1 MRKILKFFGFCMLAA
16 VLIWFGTVLAD
27 RQKLDEDLIRLHV
40 VAASDSEDDQAL
52 KLQVRDALVREL
64 EPVMDSLPDAEEAEA
79 FLRENLTELEEIVNR
94 VIREA
99 GRSDTAHVTLEKE
112 AFDTRRYDTFSLPA
126 GVYESLRV
134 TIGEGKGRNWWCVV
148 FPSLC
153 VPASS
158 QGFADT
164 AAGSGFADSLT
175 GALSNDGGYEVR
187 FFFLDCLGRIE
198 NFFRRS

>member
-1 MRKILKFFGFCMLAA
+1 MKFFGFCLMAA

-40 VAASDSEDDQAL
+40 VAASDSKEDQTL

-64 EPVMDSLPDAEEAEA
+64 EPVMDALPNAQEAEA
-79 FLRENLTELEEIVNR
+79 FLRQNLAELEELVNR

-99 GRSDTAHVTLEKE
+99 GFPDTAHVTLEKE
-112 AFDTRRYDTFSLPA
+112 AFDTRHYDTFSLPA
-126 GVYESLRV
+126 GVYRSLRV
-134 TIGEGKGRNWWCVV
+134 TIGEGEGKNWWCVV

-158 QGFADT
+158 EGFADT
-164 AAGSGFADSLT
+164 AAGSGFAGSLT

-198 NFFRRS
+198 NFFRGS